1 MPWASGPN
9 DPAIATAQSHTVGL
23 ERKDFMPRKSSLAL
37 VGVAASYLT
46 LHWLGR
52 TWGASKHERA
62 RSLPGDEIVP
72 KPQILTTHATTIEA
86 PPWAVWPWLIQM
98 GWHQGGWYTSHW
110 VDQLLFPANWPAAT
124 AILPELQHR
133 VVGDF
138 IPDGPPE
145 SECGFIIEHL
155 ETDRS
160 LVLHSTTHMP
170 KTWRERYGA
179 RLDWTWSF
187 LIVDM
192 GGNRSRL
199 IFRCRG
205 NAEPWWLLALYRLAI
220 VPADFIMSRQMLSGI
235 RRRVLATDSAAFA
248 FSTSRQR

>member
-1 MPWASGPN
+1 MSRKASF
-9 DPAIATAQSHTVGL
+9 ALLGL
-23 ERKDFMPRKSSLAL
+23 
-37 VGVAASYLT
+37 AASYLT
-46 LHWLGR
+46 LHRLGR
-52 TWGASKHERA
+52 TWGATRYERT
-62 RSLPGDEIVP
+62 RSLPGDEVVA

-86 PPWAVWPWLIQM
+86 PPSAVWPWLIQM

-110 VDQLLFPANWPAAT
+110 VDQLLFPANWPAAVQ
-124 AILPELQHR
+124 ILPELQQR

-145 SECGFIIEHL
+145 SECGFTIEHL

-170 KTWRERYGA
+170 KSWREKYGA

-187 LIVDM
+187 LILDL
-192 GGNRSRL
+192 GGGGSRL

-205 NAEPWWLLALYRLAI
+205 NAEPWWMLAMYRLAI
-220 VPADFIMSRQMLSGI
+220 VPADLIMSRQMLSGI
-235 RRRVLATDSAAFA
+235 RSRVLATDSTAVALPTN
-248 FSTSRQR
+248 SHS